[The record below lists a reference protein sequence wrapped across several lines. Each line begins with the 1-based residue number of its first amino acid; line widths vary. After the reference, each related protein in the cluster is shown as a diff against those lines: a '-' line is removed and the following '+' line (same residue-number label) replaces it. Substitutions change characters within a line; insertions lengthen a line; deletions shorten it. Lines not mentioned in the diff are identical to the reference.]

1 MDLKLEQPAHLNR
14 YVDPNVPL
22 TWAKRLNV
30 WKCVLPLLVVCAA
43 FMTEITLLTWWL
55 EGRPILPN
63 LLLLTGTVVGVITL
77 PLVGLELSMR
87 VDQKLPRQIML
98 GPKNVRLSHSSIR
111 HLRWDR
117 IRQWQ
122 LAPIPDAPNLTILTV
137 YFTLTGSTKR
147 ARAWSM
153 VLENPDQTNTF
164 ITALQSFT
172 DSGVNRAQ
180 LLRLT
185 KPETTTPH
193 QIPLRTPISWAL
205 GYYLIMH
212 GLAMVMVGFGM
223 LQLRPDNLA
232 APRTSNHDQARD
244 RIRAQFHSLEQLCGF
259 LLVTGVGLMAAG
271 GGIMVWGA
279 KAKRARPPASETPDQ
294 STSPAE

>member
-14 YVDPNVPL
+14 YVDPNIPL

-63 LLLLTGTVVGVITL
+63 LPLLIGTAVGVITL

-87 VDQKLPRQIML
+87 VDQKLPRQLTL
-98 GPKNVRLSHSSIR
+98 GPKTVRLSHSSVR
-111 HLRWDR
+111 DLRWDR

-164 ITALQSFT
+164 ITALQSFA
-172 DSGVNRAQ
+172 DSGVNRAR

-185 KPETTTPH
+185 KPEITTPR

-212 GLAMVMVGFGM
+212 GLVMVMAGIVTP
-223 LQLRPDNLA
+223 QPRPDNAA
-232 APRTSNHDQARD
+232 APRPRNQARD
-244 RIRAQFHSLEQLCGF
+244 WIRAQFHSPEQLRGV

-271 GGIMVWGA
+271 GGVMIWGSRD
-279 KAKRARPPASETPDQ
+279 KRAHPPGSETPDQ
-294 STSPAE
+294 STSPPDQ